1 MIRPERAEPIGARE
15 ATSSHRE
22 AGYMCAADR
31 PSPQASDLQGGGE
44 PYMTIPGIG
53 ALSASALVA
62 KLGDGGE
69 FRDGREA
76 AAYLG
81 LVPRQ
86 YSTGGK
92 PKLGGISKR
101 GDRALRG
108 LLILGAKAVLR
119 VSDQREDALG
129 AWLRGLRERHH
140 DNVAAV
146 ALANKNVR
154 IAWALL
160 RRGGTYREEACM
172 T

>member
-1 MIRPERAEPIGARE
+1 
-15 ATSSHRE
+15 
-22 AGYMCAADR
+22 
-31 PSPQASDLQGGGE
+31 
-44 PYMTIPGIG
+44 MTIPGIG

-62 KLGDGGE
+62 KLGDGSE
-69 FRDGREA
+69 FRNGREA

-81 LVPRQ
+81 LVPKQ

-101 GDRALRG
+101 GDDALRG
-108 LLILGAKAVLR
+108 LLIQGARSVLR
-119 VSDQREDALG
+119 VSDQREGALG
-129 AWLRGLRERHH
+129 DWLRRLLERHH
-140 DNVAAV
+140 SNVAAV

-154 IAWALL
+154 VVWALL